1 MANTYDRVKH
11 FFFSF
16 FNHFSQVWFQNARAK
31 WRRMNAQSGGNPLMG
46 GSGAT
51 GGGNTDTSS
60 SENGLSSI
68 QDDPC
73 DTDTMGLGP

>member
-1 MANTYDRVKH
+1 
-11 FFFSF
+11 
-16 FNHFSQVWFQNARAK
+16 
-31 WRRMNAQSGGNPLMG
+31 MNSQSGGNPPMG
-46 GSGAT
+46 GSGVG

-73 DTDTMGLGP
+73 DTDNMVLGP

>member
-1 MANTYDRVKH
+1 
-11 FFFSF
+11 
-16 FNHFSQVWFQNARAK
+16 
-31 WRRMNAQSGGNPLMG
+31 MNAQSGGNPPMG

-51 GGGNTDTSS
+51 GGTTDTSS

-73 DTDTMGLGP
+73 DNDTLVLGP

>member
-1 MANTYDRVKH
+1 
-11 FFFSF
+11 
-16 FNHFSQVWFQNARAK
+16 
-31 WRRMNAQSGGNPLMG
+31 MNAQSGGNPPMG